1 MTAVRYFLD
10 EHISR
15 AVASGRRER
24 GIDAVLAHDA
34 GAKGATDE
42 QVIVRAAQHGRVV
55 VTQDADFL
63 RLHSQGIRHAGI
75 AYATT
80 AMPIGSMIRGL
91 LLIHDV
97 LTAEDM
103 IGHVEFI

>member
-15 AVASGRRER
+15 AVASGLRER

-34 GAKGATDE
+34 GAQGAPDK
-42 QVIVRAAQHGRVV
+42 QVVDLAFEDGRVI

-63 RLHSQGIRHAGI
+63 RLHARGVQHAGI
-75 AYATT
+75 AYAATE
-80 AMPIGSMIRGL
+80 MQIGPMIRGL
-91 LLIHDV
+91 LLIHDI

-103 IGHVEFI
+103 LGHVEFI